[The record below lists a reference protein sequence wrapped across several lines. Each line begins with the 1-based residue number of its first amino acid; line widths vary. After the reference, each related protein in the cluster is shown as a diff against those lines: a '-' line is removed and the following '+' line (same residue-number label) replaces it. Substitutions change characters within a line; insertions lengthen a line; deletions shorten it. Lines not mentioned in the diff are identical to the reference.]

1 VPISIDIQSLAD
13 GSRAKTL
20 FDDAMEACFG
30 PLNGLKPTDIDFEFI
45 FANVVALISFLFQGE
60 SNVVCVDGEL
70 LVKYCKVRVQLRRST
85 INRHLRPLSVLHT
98 AADSESLL
106 ARMAAA
112 EHAFTSQPFFGL
124 DSSASEKGVSA
135 RTVDPKDTLLAMR
148 MQVACMVREETSW
161 VFELIEFM
169 QLSFE
174 TGLSIGA
181 QPLYQ
186 RICPSLWSNVASGR
200 TSMLDVLQKA
210 AQCIFPL
217 VPETWSKFAGLCYEY
232 VVLLEASGQ
241 QCTDDAIQDATVG
254 VFRSKAVLLQFIC
267 LRGKYFVETLRMMA
281 SGSGRITELD
291 FSASV
296 MYLAD
301 RSMEVGLVDIQ
312 CQRSSY
318 MDLWDA
324 LIAFADSAASRAT
337 AHEAHIRAGTCPIPK
352 ECEAVAFWDS
362 FQEGLL
368 QKRML
373 TKVLKQQ
380 VPAPVPA
387 TSTGEGIASATA
399 ATAPPASATSVTSA
413 TAPTA
418 GTATATGTA
427 QTSQKTSTSTSTS
440 TYLSIAAIRQKWS
453 IPGCDV
459 SSLTLDTR
467 GCNSM
472 LQKLA
477 SYLGFHLGPFWDPDG
492 APFGTC
498 QTGTH

>member
-1 VPISIDIQSLAD
+1 MWL
-13 GSRAKTL
+13 RL
-20 FDDAMEACFG
+20 E
-30 PLNGLKPTDIDFEFI
+30 LNGRHFWGLELDPPEDICPLDVNGLGPCHAPQCPSGVCRDAAVAHFECLRI
-45 FANVVALISFLFQGE
+45 AAQE
-60 SNVVCVDGEL
+60 KAEEL
-70 LVKYCKVRVQLRRST
+70 APV
-85 INRHLRPLSVLHT
+85 PL
-98 AADSESLL
+98 
-106 ARMAAA
+106 
-112 EHAFTSQPFFGL
+112 
-124 DSSASEKGVSA
+124 
-135 RTVDPKDTLLAMR
+135 
-148 MQVACMVREETSW
+148 AC
-161 VFELIEFM
+161 
-169 QLSFE
+169 
-174 TGLSIGA
+174 
-181 QPLYQ
+181 
-186 RICPSLWSNVASGR
+186 ICPS
-200 TSMLDVLQKA
+200 
-210 AQCIFPL
+210 
-217 VPETWSKFAGLCYEY
+217 
-232 VVLLEASGQ
+232 
-241 QCTDDAIQDATVG
+241 
-254 VFRSKAVLLQFIC
+254 
-267 LRGKYFVETLRMMA
+267 
-281 SGSGRITELD
+281 
-291 FSASV
+291 
-296 MYLAD
+296 
-301 RSMEVGLVDIQ
+301 
-312 CQRSSY
+312 
-318 MDLWDA
+318 
-324 LIAFADSAASRAT
+324 
-337 AHEAHIRAGTCPIPK
+337 PK
-352 ECEAVAFWDS
+352 ECEAVACWGF

-413 TAPTA
+413 TAPTAPTA